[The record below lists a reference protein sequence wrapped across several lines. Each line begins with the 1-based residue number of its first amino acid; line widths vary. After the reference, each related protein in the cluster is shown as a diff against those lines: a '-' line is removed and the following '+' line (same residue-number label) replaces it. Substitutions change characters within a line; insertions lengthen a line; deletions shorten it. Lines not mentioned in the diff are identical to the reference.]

1 VRRSIRGVGRAFGA
15 LARTNGL
22 VILAYHRIDDGGGG
36 LAISPSSFLQ
46 HLAWIEESG
55 LSVEGS
61 LGPPYPARGAGPRL
75 ALTFDDG
82 YRSVAEV
89 AWPELRSRGWPATLY
104 VVARALDDPRPF
116 AWDAGVDDSR
126 ARLIDRSLLLDLAAD
141 GMSIGSHTCSHRYLP
156 ALSHANIRTEIA
168 DSRRILEDI
177 LGQEVRSLSYP
188 MGGWNRSIR
197 DLTAAAGYTTAVTSD
212 RGSNLRGRDPLSLR
226 RQPAEEDP
234 VLLDGLVRGSYDFL
248 RPIDRFR
255 RPSGRSILRHAEER
269 S

>member
-1 VRRSIRGVGRAFGA
+1 MRKSIRAVGRAFGA

-36 LAISPSSFLQ
+36 LAVSPASFLQ

-55 LSVEGS
+55 FPVVGS
-61 LGPPYPARGAGPRL
+61 LGPPYPARGAGPCL

-82 YRSVAEV
+82 YRSVQEV
-89 AWPELRSRGWPATLY
+89 AWPALRSRGWPATLY

-116 AWDAGVDDSR
+116 AWDADVDDSR
-126 ARLIDRSLLLDLAAD
+126 ARLIDRSQLLDLAAD

-156 ALSHANIRTEIA
+156 ALSPAEIRTEIV

-177 LGQEVRSLSYP
+177 LGREVRSLSYP
-188 MGGWNRSIR
+188 MGGWNVSIR
-197 DLTAAAGYTTAVTSD
+197 DAASEAGYTTAVTSD
-212 RGSNLRGRDPLSLR
+212 RGSNLMARDPLALR
-226 RQPAEEDP
+226 RQPADEDP
-234 VLLDGLVRGSYDFL
+234 LLMDGLVRGSYDFL

-255 RPSGRSILRHAEER
+255 RPSGQSIVRDAGER